1 MDRKKFMK
9 ELEYL
14 LQDISDEERQEALS
28 FYENYFDEAGKENEQ
43 KVIDELGDPS
53 RVAAII
59 KDGLKGKFDEGIHV
73 GNSGFTNDDYQKNYE
88 VIDADS
94 KETKKTR
101 KETGNFRNRW
111 NEMHSTDR
119 LILIVI
125 AIFACL
131 PVSAIVFGTFGT
143 LFGFGFS
150 FFGIFICLIFGLW
163 IITFI
168 LHVLAIVFMIVG
180 FIHLFSI
187 ARRWS
192 YLYGNWICSYGIRN
206 NIWEDGSM
214 VL

>member
-111 NEMHSTDR
+111 NEMHSTGE
-119 LILIVI
+119 
-125 AIFACL
+125 CQENC
-131 PVSAIVFGTFGT
+131 VS
-143 LFGFGFS
+143 S
-150 FFGIFICLIFGLW
+150 FNK
-163 IITFI
+163 
-168 LHVLAIVFMIVG
+168 
-180 FIHLFSI
+180 S
-187 ARRWS
+187 
-192 YLYGNWICSYGIRN
+192 
-206 NIWEDGSM
+206 NIY
-214 VL
+214 

>member
-111 NEMHSTDR
+111 RE
-119 LILIVI
+119 
-125 AIFACL
+125 C
-131 PVSAIVFGTFGT
+131 
-143 LFGFGFS
+143 
-150 FFGIFICLIFGLW
+150 
-163 IITFI
+163 
-168 LHVLAIVFMIVG
+168 
-180 FIHLFSI
+180 
-187 ARRWS
+187 
-192 YLYGNWICSYGIRN
+192 
-206 NIWEDGSM
+206 NIKC
-214 VL
+214 VNR